1 TPEQASLS
9 IHKNLVTRAVG
20 VEDIAQQR
28 GLTPGTIFSH
38 LLQAYEKGEDIPLEA
53 FIPEETARTI
63 ADATRYLPTPTTLR
77 SIFDYFDGQY
87 SYEQIRMALAY
98 KNRHA

>member
-1 TPEQASLS
+1 MPKRSTQEITLD
-9 IHKNLVTRAVG
+9 LYRGGMG

-53 FIPEETARTI
+53 FVPEETARTI
-63 ADATRYLPTPTTLR
+63 ADATRYLPAPTTLR